1 MQSFLQRH
9 ASEIKGSL
17 TGFDRIRFRGSL
29 RQLSYHGGLM
39 KFLSA
44 VSVLLKDFR
53 EWAQGLTNTLRAA
66 TEKLACDAGRPIVYL
81 YSSQTRKED
90 RIREIAARDGI
101 TQGLIAVLT
110 CVEPCFTWQVR
121 KHRESQKLV
130 LEPLSGK
137 CLHQYF
143 YFQHPQLGLLHVR
156 LQTWLPFTVHV
167 CINGRDWLAADL
179 TQHQIPFEQRDNC
192 FVDVGDV
199 AAAQHLLD
207 AQRQTDWIQL
217 LSGLLNT
224 VHPTYQTLFGVVPPA
239 YYWSADET
247 EWATDVMFRSP
258 EALGKIYPQLVRH
271 AITTYGPADI
281 LRFFGRRP
289 LVNMLSTAQ
298 VESHLGKRVEGI
310 RVKHQLEG
318 NSVKMYDKQGSVL
331 RVETTINNPT
341 PLKVLRGTEKH
352 PADIQPRK
360 MRKGVGDMAR
370 RADASQSINERYL
383 ESLAAV
389 AHDEPLQQTI
399 APLCRPAK
407 LGDRRVRALSPW
419 NPEDSQL
426 LAAVGRSEF
435 MLHGF
440 RNQDLRQLLFA
451 NDTTKTLKQQTGKV
465 TRLLRLLRAHGV
477 IRKVRQSHRY
487 QLTNIGRV
495 QITALLAAQQAATK
509 QLVSL
514 AA

>member
-1 MQSFLQRH
+1 
-9 ASEIKGSL
+9 
-17 TGFDRIRFRGSL
+17 
-29 RQLSYHGGLM
+29 M

-53 EWAQGLTNTLRAA
+53 EWAQALTDTVRAA
-66 TEKLACDAGRPIVYL
+66 TEMFARDAGRPVIYL

-90 RIREIAARDGI
+90 RIREIAAKDRI
-101 TQGLIAVLT
+101 VQGLIAVLT
-110 CVEPCFTWQVR
+110 CVEPCFTWHVR
-121 KHRESQKLV
+121 KNSESQKLV
-130 LEPLSGK
+130 LEPFSGK

-143 YFQHPQLGLLHVR
+143 YFQHPQLGLMHVR

-167 CINGRDWLAADL
+167 CINGRDWLATDL
-179 TQHQIPFEQRDNC
+179 TQHEIPFEQRDNC

-224 VHPTYQTLFGVVPPA
+224 VHPTYQTLFGAVPPA

-247 EWATDVMFRSP
+247 EWATDVMFRSSP
-258 EALGKIYPQLVRH
+258 ALGKIYPQLVRH

-289 LVNMLSTAQ
+289 LVNRLSTAQ

-331 RVETTINNPT
+331 RIETTINNPT

-352 PADIQPRK
+352 PDDIQLRK

-389 AHDEPLQQTI
+389 AHDESLQETI
-399 APLCRPAK
+399 APLCRPTK
-407 LGDRRVRALSPW
+407 QGGRRVRALSPL
-419 NPEDSQL
+419 NPEDSRV
-426 LAAVGRSEF
+426 LAAVSRPEG

-440 RNQDLRQLLFA
+440 RNQDLRNLLFS
-451 NDTTKTLKQQTGKV
+451 NDSTKTVKQQSGKV
-465 TRLLRLLRAHGV
+465 TRWIRLLRAHGL

-487 QLTNIGRV
+487 QVTNTGYV
-495 QITALLAAQQAATK
+495 QITAILAAQQATTK
-509 QLVSL
+509 QLASL
-514 AA
+514 AV